1 MAQIFKAL
9 IKFSCCVSVKYAV
22 KVLNLLCLLKCVSYL
37 RVSTIRYQYLNKKC
51 TAFHLNV
58 EKIYFLNIFSQPL
71 NEDKFLCFSC
81 NNWLINWHSLQAL
94 NSNDAESQSRSQS
107 PSHMG
112 NHSSAGLVQQQQ
124 KGLPLERAKLRPVAQ
139 VRPQPQAQ
147 MLAQPQVQ
155 LPAAQIAPPP
165 AISYNK
171 RRFGRRT
178 AAASSGRG
186 KMLRHSSSCACRKCR
201 DCENCK
207 WRTLHRRSLVKVA
220 QLQRALCRQQQPK
233 QSKRTEPQLQQEQ
246 RLVKTPATPTGQPK
260 YQRMPA
266 PRVDGKVV
274 AMFRRLGTTLSTE
287 QESHLAS
294 LQEPLPT
301 ARPPLRIMSPAKQR
315 PRWTRALDEDEI
327 LLEFDSGI
335 FEVLREAP
343 SATTAR
349 RRLRYQLSSETQAAE
364 VHAAAETEVQKEL
377 ENRKVTHQNEL
388 KLAGLQLPQGLS
400 ITLI

>member
-1 MAQIFKAL
+1 
-9 IKFSCCVSVKYAV
+9 
-22 KVLNLLCLLKCVSYL
+22 
-37 RVSTIRYQYLNKKC
+37 
-51 TAFHLNV
+51 
-58 EKIYFLNIFSQPL
+58 
-71 NEDKFLCFSC
+71 
-81 NNWLINWHSLQAL
+81 
-94 NSNDAESQSRSQS
+94 
-107 PSHMG
+107 MG
-112 NHSSAGLVQQQQ
+112 NHSSAGVVQQQQLQRQ
-124 KGLPLERAKLRPVAQ
+124 KGLPLDRAKLRPVAQ

-147 MLAQPQVQ
+147 MLVQPQVQ

-178 AAASSGRG
+178 AASSSGRGMRG

-207 WRTLHRRSLVKVA
+207 WRTLHRRSLAKVA
-220 QLQRALCRQQQPK
+220 QLQRALCRQQQQQPK
-233 QSKRTEPQLQQEQ
+233 QSKQPEQEQ
-246 RLVKTPATPTGQPK
+246 RLVKAPATPTGQPK

-287 QESHLAS
+287 QEQESQLAS
-294 LQEPLPT
+294 QQETLAT

-315 PRWTRALDEDEI
+315 PRWTRALDEDEV

-335 FEVLREAP
+335 FEVLPAAP
-343 SATTAR
+343 LASTAR

-364 VHAAAETEVQKEL
+364 VQAAAETEVQNEL
-377 ENRKVTHQNEL
+377 ENRKVTHQTEL